1 MSDYG
6 DPISSEAIRLAAA
19 KALELH
25 LAAPH
30 RSLDAHVNRAVA
42 QTICSCVLEIEDD
55 LEHHLS
61 GTHGAI
67 LDEVRHRVEQRLAQ
81 EKRDAMDKAVDEA
94 SEESF
99 PASDPPGWIWERP
112 VPRDQRK

>member
-1 MSDYG
+1 MSEDG
-6 DPISSEAIRLAAA
+6 DPISSEAIRRAAA

-30 RSLDAHVNRAVA
+30 RSLEAHVNRAVA
-42 QTICSCVLEIEDD
+42 ETICSCALEIEDD

-67 LDEVRHRVEQRLAQ
+67 LDEVRNRVEQRLA
-81 EKRDAMDKAVDEA
+81 EAKREAIDNVVDEA

-99 PASDPPGWIWERP
+99 PASDPPGWIWEGP
-112 VPRDQRK
+112 APRDQRK